1 MREKLADPE
10 TPHQQKPAGKRNGYD
25 CRMKKIAAFL
35 FVSIFVCPPAKIASA
50 ATVRVAVPTLSMV
63 VVAFTAAKERNYYND
78 EGLDVQF
85 IWMSAP
91 IAAQALL
98 GGNVEFA
105 TVSGSAIPAILG
117 GAPMRFLLTSYNRP
131 MFWLF
136 SRPEIDS
143 VKALKGKKV
152 AVSGLGSGPATLL
165 VDILKRNGLEGG
177 RDVAI
182 LSLGR
187 MPDIAAGLLNGS
199 VDAAM
204 IAPPLN
210 ITVKEAGFREL
221 VSFLKEDFV
230 EFQGSIVARDEILKS
245 DPLLTEKFVRATLKG
260 LLYARENRAGTIP
273 IVARYLKVKEEFAA
287 KYYDSVRPVM
297 TANGTVPENLQ
308 RSFLKVAIERLHPKD
323 PPPPEKIFDYTLTK
337 KFYNELQASGWKPK

>member
-1 MREKLADPE
+1 MLKTIALVCALLFA
-10 TPHQQKPAGKRNGYD
+10 QGSLLPAR
-25 CRMKKIAAFL
+25 AAT
-35 FVSIFVCPPAKIASA
+35 A
-50 ATVRVAVPTLSMV
+50 ATVRVGVPTLSMV
-63 VVAFTAAKERNYYND
+63 VIAFTAAKERHYYKE
-78 EGLDVQF
+78 EGLDVEF

-117 GAPMRFLLTSYNRP
+117 GAPMRFLFTSYNRP
-131 MFWLF
+131 MFWLY
-136 SRPEIDS
+136 SKPEVET
-143 VKALKGKKV
+143 VKGLKGRKV
-152 AVSGLGSGPATLL
+152 AVSGVGSGPATLL
-165 VDILKRNGLEGG
+165 VEVLKRNGLEGG

-187 MPDIAAGLLNGS
+187 MPDIAAGLLNGA

-204 IAPPLN
+204 IAPPFN
-210 ITVKEAGFREL
+210 ITVKDAGFREL

-230 EFQGSIVARDEILKS
+230 EFQGSIVARDEILKT
-245 DPLLTEKFVRATLKG
+245 DPVLTEKFVRATLKG

-273 IVARYLKVKEEFAA
+273 ILARYLKIKEDFAA

-297 TANGTVPENLQ
+297 TLNGTVSEDLQ
-308 RSFLKVAIERLHPKD
+308 RSFLKVAIERLRPKD
-323 PPPPEKIFDYTLTK
+323 PPPAEKIFDYALTK
-337 KFYNELQASGWKPK
+337 KFYAELQAAGWKPK

>member
-1 MREKLADPE
+1 MARRKIHLKTIITVPLALTFLLRAPCSLL
-10 TPHQQKPAGKRNGYD
+10 PAPTNV
-25 CRMKKIAAFL
+25 AE
-35 FVSIFVCPPAKIASA
+35 A

-63 VVAFTAAKERNYYND
+63 VIAFTGAKEKGYYKE
-78 EGLDVQF
+78 EGLDVEL

-91 IAAQALL
+91 VAAQALL

-117 GAPMRFLLTSYNRP
+117 GAPMRFLFTSFNRP

-136 SRPEIDS
+136 AKSEIEG

-152 AVSGLGSGPATLL
+152 AVSGIGSGPATLL
-165 VDILKRNGLEGG
+165 VEVLKRNGLEGG
-177 RDVAI
+177 RDVVI

-187 MPDIAAGLLNGS
+187 MPDIAAGLMGGS

-204 IAPPLN
+204 IAPPFHIN
-210 ITVKEAGFREL
+210 AKEAGFREL

-230 EFQGSIVARDEILKS
+230 EFQGSIVVRDELIKS
-245 DPLLTEKFVRATLKG
+245 DPMLVEKFVRATLKG
-260 LLYARENRAGTIP
+260 LLYARDNRSGTASIL
-273 IVARYLKVKEEFAA
+273 ARYLKIKEDFAA

-297 TANGTVPENLQ
+297 TTNGTVSEELQ
-308 RSFLKVAIERLHPKD
+308 KPFIKVAIERLRPKD
-323 PPPPEKIFDYTLTK
+323 PPPLERIFDYGLTK
-337 KFYNELQASGWKPK
+337 KIYAELQATGWKPKP